1 MAQDV
6 RGRLNLL
13 SFVAFAWNTKPQPA
27 AVRGRGLE
35 AAWTQWIFMGICVV
49 CDYWGSACKASKHH
63 GIVDGKVN
71 VFAWC
76 ETEKYWNERIG
87 ISTAMEK

>member
-1 MAQDV
+1 M
-6 RGRLNLL
+6 
-13 SFVAFAWNTKPQPA
+13 
-27 AVRGRGLE
+27 
-35 AAWTQWIFMGICVV
+35 V
-49 CDYWGSACKASKHH
+49 CDYWGFVWFVTTVSACKASKHH

-87 ISTAMEK
+87 IATAMEK

>member
-1 MAQDV
+1 
-6 RGRLNLL
+6 
-13 SFVAFAWNTKPQPA
+13 
-27 AVRGRGLE
+27 
-35 AAWTQWIFMGICVV
+35 MGICVV

-76 ETEKYWNERIG
+76 ETEKYWRNERIG
-87 ISTAMEK
+87 IATAMEDRFEVEHRHINSSCAV